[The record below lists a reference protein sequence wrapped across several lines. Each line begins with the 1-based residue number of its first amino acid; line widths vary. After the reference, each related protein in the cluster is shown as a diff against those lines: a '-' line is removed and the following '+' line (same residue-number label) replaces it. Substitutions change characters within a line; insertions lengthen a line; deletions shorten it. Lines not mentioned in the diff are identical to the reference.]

1 MAKIKRS
8 IPLFESKWSG
18 LMLLSDEEVGCIVK
32 NLIRHANGKDT
43 NVFTND
49 YIEAMFYIL
58 LDDVSTFEEHKEEER
73 ERISE
78 YRKKKGNMS
87 TDKNTCHT
95 DKKECTPYKETCTP
109 YKETCTD
116 TELNGTELN
125 GTELNSTERNGTELN
140 CTELNGTD
148 NNILSGKPDDAQA
161 LSPTEVKA
169 RAVADVIIPY
179 LNELTG
185 MHYKTRTNKTLEC
198 IEARINE
205 GFTEAD
211 FRTVIWKMVNDWKGT
226 EYEKYLRPETLFS
239 NKFEGYLNRP
249 DKTNEEYAHDKST
262 ESFRALY
269 DWAQRREA
277 ERREAQNNDGD
288 GIFRDGSEDT
298 TYLPDF
304 SAC

>member
-78 YRKKKGNMS
+78 YRKKKGNVS
-87 TDKNTCHT
+87 T

-116 TELNGTELN
+116 TELNSTELN

-148 NNILSGKPDDAQA
+148 NNILSGKPDGAQA
-161 LSPTEVKA
+161 ASAEV
-169 RAVADVIIPY
+169 VQIIDT
-179 LNELTG
+179 LNLVLGT
-185 MHYKTRTNKTLEC
+185 HYKSTTPKTVKL
-198 IEARINE
+198 IHDRLKE
-205 GFTEAD
+205 GFTVSD
-211 FRTVIWKMVNDWKGT
+211 FEIVIRKMFRVWTGT
-226 EYEKYLRPETLFS
+226 EYEKFLRPETLFGT
-239 NKFEGYLNRP
+239 KFESYLNRT
-249 DKTNEEYAHDKST
+249 DTTDREIEAEKGKDR
-262 ESFRALY
+262 FRALY
-269 DWAQRREA
+269 EWAARKEA
-277 ERREAQNNDGD
+277 ERKENETNDGD
-288 GIFRDGSEDT
+288 GFCADSGEDT
-298 TYLPDF
+298 CYLPDF
-304 SAC
+304 SSC